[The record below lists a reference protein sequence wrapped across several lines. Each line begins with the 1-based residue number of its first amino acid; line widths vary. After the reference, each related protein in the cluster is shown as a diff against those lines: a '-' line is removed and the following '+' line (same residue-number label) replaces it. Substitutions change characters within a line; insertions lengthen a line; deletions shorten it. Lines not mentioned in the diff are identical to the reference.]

1 MKLRVPLLQA
11 CGFAAAVH
19 DPTAMSCRH
28 NPSYSLVSVN
38 STFEAI
44 RNSDVS
50 GFTFDRE
57 SFEAIR
63 ENVGT
68 FVTNTLIPYSPVV
81 MVLLA
86 PGDRDVG
93 D

>member
-1 MKLRVPLLQA
+1 MPPGGNFYPSRARIESSCCMKLCVPLLQA

-38 STFEAI
+38 STFDAI

-63 ENVGT
+63 ENV
-68 FVTNTLIPYSPVV
+68 LS
-81 MVLLA
+81 
-86 PGDRDVG
+86 
-93 D
+93 